1 VRIKTAVMLLLLL
14 LLLLLLCLKH
24 WYKKELAVNPRRE

>member
-1 VRIKTAVMLLLLL
+1 MSLKMCHAM

-24 WYKKELAVNPRRE
+24 GMIDNMAYLENKLIE